1 MSVSTNATEAVEAVY
16 EILDNTTTWTNA
28 APDVFYM
35 WEIPT
40 SEKGPGADMPPQIYV
55 WELVDM
61 SITKFSAD
69 GDLTNEV
76 HTVMAQIWLLKD
88 SDETLIREYQ
98 RDIID
103 LFTEYYSDVRS
114 RTTFVELRPIS
125 AADFREQS
133 IPAASDYFINEVEI
147 EAAKLRVQT

>member
-1 MSVSTNATEAVEAVY
+1 MSVSTDATEAVEAVY
-16 EILDNTTTWTNA
+16 DILDNSSAWTNT
-28 APDVFYM
+28 PPEVFYM

-40 SEKGPGADMPPQIYV
+40 SEKGPGADMPPHIYV
-55 WELVDM
+55 WEPLDM
-61 SITKFSAD
+61 SVAKFSAD

-76 HTVMAQIWLLKD
+76 HTVMAQIWLLKTAD
-88 SDETLIREYQ
+88 HTLIREYQ

-103 LFTEYYSDVRS
+103 LFAEYYSDVRS